1 MSVMPGHKHA
11 THPLAAILLE
21 RSFELPDENDTDAF
35 GARFARALEA
45 CRAQMP
51 DVVLVNLGNAG
62 GLELVRAI
70 RRGRTQKQ
78 PVIIATMTEH
88 DVGHISEALNAGADE
103 YVLKPLDG
111 DVLKEKFTQTGLL

>member
-1 MSVMPGHKHA
+1 MKHCLIVDESRIIRKVVC
-11 THPLAAILLE
+11 HLLE
-21 RSFELPDENDTDAF
+21 EMKFYTEEAAESMS
-35 GARFARALEA
+35 ALEA

>member
-1 MSVMPGHKHA
+1 MKHCLVVDESRIIRKVVC
-11 THPLAAILLE
+11 HLLE
-21 RSFELPDENDTDAF
+21 EMKFYTEEAAESM
-35 GARFARALEA
+35 GALEA